1 MNFKNL
7 ALLCTLILC
16 SAFTAAAQETK
27 CTLKIAQ
34 LAVAPELHGF
44 RLGMTMEQF
53 RARVPKLA
61 LRPADEFGT
70 TAINIYPEYETNIDK
85 ASFEGVRTISLDFL
99 DGRVVSL
106 WVGYAPDF
114 KWKNFDEFLVGM
126 TRALALP
133 DAWAVKARARQIA
146 CDDFQVIANT
156 IGGNPSIRLVDE
168 AAKRTLEERKAAKD
182 AATEETEP

>member
-1 MNFKNL
+1 MNFKHL
-7 ALLCTLILC
+7 ALLCTLMLC
-16 SAFTAAAQETK
+16 SSLTVAAQETK
-27 CTLKIAQ
+27 CTLKVTQ
-34 LAVAPELHGF
+34 LTSAPELRGF

-53 RARVPKLA
+53 RARVPKLTV
-61 LRPADEFGT
+61 RSADEFGT

-114 KWKNFDEFLVGM
+114 KWKNFDEFLSGM
-126 TRALALP
+126 TRSLSLP
-133 DAWAVKARARQIA
+133 DAWATKGRARELP
-146 CDDFQVIANT
+146 CDDFHVIANT
-156 IGGNPSIRLVDE
+156 IGGNPSIRFIDD

-182 AATEETEP
+182 AAEETEP